1 LKIRS
6 ITAGLACTAL
16 LAAGCGG
23 LSNTITGV
31 FGGSGKARLIVAS
44 PTTTQTN
51 IALLAD
57 QGIIN
62 SGLSAGIRIGPYAK
76 VTSGN
81 VSFDINTGAG
91 TSDIV
96 PAINVSIVSSTNYS
110 VVLEGEPGGLDYQ
123 AFALQDTNA
132 LPSTVTVRY
141 KVNNAAP
148 NLATPVDVYIWPSTG
163 SLPSTPTVPSLG
175 LNQDS
180 GSAPSHP
187 GNAYIPQSGSQTTLP
202 AGTYSVAIV
211 PEGGVP
217 NGSSDL
223 FDGTSSSLSLNTS
236 YSFTI
241 DDMDGTQNNIGVILS
256 IDEPFQSGNQ
266 LSITRHSVSLTR

>member
-1 LKIRS
+1 LNIRS
-6 ITAGLACTAL
+6 IKAGIAGAAL

-23 LSNTITGV
+23 INNSISAA
-31 FGGSGKARLIVAS
+31 FGGSGMARLIVAS

-62 SGLSAGIRIGPYAK
+62 SGLSATTRIGPYAK
-76 VTSGN
+76 VTAGN
-81 VSFDINTGAG
+81 VSFDINTGSG

-96 PAINVSIVSSTNYS
+96 PAINVNVASSTNYT
-110 VVLEGEPGGLDYQ
+110 VVLEGEPGLSDYQ
-123 AFALQDTNA
+123 AVSFQDTNA
-132 LPSTVTVRY
+132 LPNPATVRF

-148 NLATPVDVYIWPSTG
+148 DLATPVDVYVWPS
-163 SLPSTPTVPSLG
+163 SQSMPSTPTVPGLG

-180 GSAPSHP
+180 GSTGSHP
-187 GNAYIPQSGSQTTLP
+187 GNAYIPTQGSSTTMP
-202 AGTYSVAIV
+202 AGVYSVAIV
-211 PEGGVP
+211 PQGGVP
-217 NGSSDL
+217 NGTSDL
-223 FDGTSSSLSLNTS
+223 FDGNTTSLNLNTS

-241 DDMDGTQNNIGVILS
+241 EDVNATQNNIGVILS

-266 LSITRHSVSLTR
+266 TARVRHAAVTH